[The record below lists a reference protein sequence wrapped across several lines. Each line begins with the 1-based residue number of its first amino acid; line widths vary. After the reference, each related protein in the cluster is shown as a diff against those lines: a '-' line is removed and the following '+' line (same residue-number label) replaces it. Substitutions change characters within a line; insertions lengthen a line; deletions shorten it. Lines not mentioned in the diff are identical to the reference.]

1 MMGDE
6 KAHLKRRRDEVA
18 HLKRRKVD
26 DHILILWSTA

>member
-1 MMGDE
+1 MGDE

>member
-1 MMGDE
+1 MGEE

>member
-1 MMGDE
+1 MGDE
-6 KAHLKRRRDEVA
+6 KAHLKRRGDEVA